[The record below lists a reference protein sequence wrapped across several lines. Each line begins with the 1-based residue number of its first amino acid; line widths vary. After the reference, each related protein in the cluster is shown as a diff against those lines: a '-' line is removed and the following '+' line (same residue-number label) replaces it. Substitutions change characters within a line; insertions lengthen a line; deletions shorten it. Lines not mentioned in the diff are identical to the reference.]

1 MTDKHTITIE
11 IKSDN
16 RHLLEELYHQV
27 RKESSKAN
35 RYGEDVTVTRVQETA
50 EHTEGF
56 DNE

>member
-11 IKSDN
+11 VKSDN

-35 RYGEDVTVTRVQETA
+35 RYGEDVTVTRVQEEP

-56 DNE
+56 E

>member
-16 RHLLEELYHQV
+16 RHLLEELYHQIH
-27 RKESSKAN
+27 KESEKAA
-35 RYGEDVTVTRVQETA
+35 RYGENVIVTRVQEEA

-56 DNE
+56 DEA

>member
-16 RHLLEELYHQV
+16 RHLLEQLYHQIH
-27 RKESSKAN
+27 KESEQAA
-35 RYGEDVTVTRVQETA
+35 RYGEDVTVTRVQEQA

-56 DNE
+56 E